1 MILIV
6 DDEEFNLNA
15 LEIMLKYNLNVNIE
29 KICTKARSGQE
40 AIDLIKKNVESQ
52 NSTRCSYKLILI
64 DYEMPGM
71 NGPEATNKI
80 RNYLY

>member
-1 MILIV
+1 MHQ
-6 DDEEFNLNA
+6 
-15 LEIMLKYNLNVNIE
+15 
-29 KICTKARSGQE
+29 TRSGQE

>member
-52 NSTRCSYKLILI
+52 NNTRCSYKLILI